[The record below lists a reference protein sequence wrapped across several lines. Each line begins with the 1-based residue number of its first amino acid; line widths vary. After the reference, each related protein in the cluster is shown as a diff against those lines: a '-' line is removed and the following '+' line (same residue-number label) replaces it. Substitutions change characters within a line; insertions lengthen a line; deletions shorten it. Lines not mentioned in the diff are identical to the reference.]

1 MDIMQIAS
9 IAFSIGLAALK
20 ALRNITRAEDT
31 EKGSEKM
38 PDFISEWLMSG
49 WIGDNL
55 RQAVEDGFFES
66 GEELAYFVEYAFAPL
81 FLYFLIFSIIIIFC
95 TKWLVRFGLL
105 LIDLLCDV
113 IRRKKQPPFNR
124 KV

>member
-1 MDIMQIAS
+1 MPN
-9 IAFSIGLAALK
+9 F
-20 ALRNITRAEDT
+20 IT
-31 EKGSEKM
+31 
-38 PDFISEWLMSG
+38 EWLMSG

-55 RQAVEDGFFES
+55 RQAIEDGFFES

-95 TKWLVRFGLL
+95 TVWLGRFGLL
-105 LIDLLCDV
+105 LIDLLEDV
-113 IRRKKQPPFNR
+113 IRRIYHRLKYGRVIHLYPPKKQPPFNR